1 MFKFIKKTHKYY
13 CGDIELPSVTS
24 VLPYSFFGND
34 SEYNRD
40 RGSKVHDMLYLYN
53 MNDLDEDN
61 LDTTLAKYLEGY
73 KKFLKE
79 NRKPTGDIPKGLLD
93 FKTGTP
99 QKADVLQL
107 AAYAL
112 LIREGVTAE
121 GKKAELTYEEPLYHK
136 TYMFAGTPDI
146 VNVEWS
152 GINKD
157 VIVPFAMHC
166 LYLNIDGGYKLSQD
180 YSKDYRHNRDIFLNF
195 LTVHQWKKNNGLLK
209 GGK

>member
-1 MFKFIKKTHKYY
+1 MFKFIKETHKYF

-40 RGSKVHDMLYLYN
+40 RGSKVHEAIHLYN
-53 MNDLDEDN
+53 MNDLNEN
-61 LDTTLAKYLEGY
+61 SLDPTLAKYLEGY

-79 NRKPTGDIPKGLLD
+79 NGKLKNILIDIKAGV
-93 FKTGTP
+93 P
-99 QKADVLQL
+99 QPANVLQL
-107 AAYAL
+107 AAYSL
-112 LIREGVTAE
+112 LIREGQTADGE
-121 GKKAELTYEEPLYHK
+121 KAELTYEEPLFHK
-136 TYMFAGTPDI
+136 THMFAGTPDI
-146 VNVEWS
+146 VNVNWS

-166 LYLNIDGGYKLSQD
+166 LYLDIDGGYKLSLD
-180 YSKDYRHNRDIFLNF
+180 CSKDYRHNRDIFLNF

-209 GGK
+209 EEK

>member
-79 NRKPTGDIPKGLLD
+79 NRKPTGDI
-93 FKTGTP
+93 
-99 QKADVLQL
+99 
-107 AAYAL
+107 
-112 LIREGVTAE
+112 
-121 GKKAELTYEEPLYHK
+121 
-136 TYMFAGTPDI
+136 
-146 VNVEWS
+146 
-152 GINKD
+152 NKD